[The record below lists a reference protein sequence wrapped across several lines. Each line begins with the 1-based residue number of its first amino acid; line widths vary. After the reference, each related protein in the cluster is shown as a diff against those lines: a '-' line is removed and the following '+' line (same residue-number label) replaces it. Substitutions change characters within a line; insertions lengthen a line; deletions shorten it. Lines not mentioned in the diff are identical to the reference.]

1 MDVVI
6 YDHLEPVMVEN
17 RLASRCYSTHN
28 RDAVLLGHSVD
39 DGGFGSHD
47 EDIDGVFAKIG

>member
-17 RLASRCYSTHN
+17 RRGSRCYSTYNH
-28 RDAVLLGHSVD
+28 DAVLLERSVD
-39 DGGFGSHD
+39 ADGFSSHD